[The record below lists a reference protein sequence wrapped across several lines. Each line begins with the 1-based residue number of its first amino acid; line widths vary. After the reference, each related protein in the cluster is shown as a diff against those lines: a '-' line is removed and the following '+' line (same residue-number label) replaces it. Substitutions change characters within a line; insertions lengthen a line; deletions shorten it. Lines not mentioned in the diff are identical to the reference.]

1 MPGIYRLNIAKFKV
15 SGYSNTPNLEEKLPM
30 AMRMRFLLLITMSLL
45 YTGCASTPT
54 LSKSQVIEE
63 YEAISIFQ
71 SRLNE
76 DRVNDLFDL
85 APVGFAAAQSI
96 LAEAIAFGQ
105 KRDDHQVA
113 LKVIELNKV
122 LDKAEAD
129 ATRSKGLMREVLEA
143 RQLAIAAGADTMMKL
158 RFKQLDEKLRKASTL
173 VKQGDIESAKKWRPE
188 MLKGYSDL
196 ELDALKQDATE
207 NARYDITRAT
217 ESEADD
223 YAPKTLKLALEELA
237 LSVAVLETNRTQ
249 REKAK
254 NHAQQASRL
263 ASRSIEITEMIK
275 DFKRRDYTMEEIVL
289 WYQKQI
295 SLINEPTGEALP
307 LHLPNHEVVSV
318 LRNKL
323 LNYAEMQQVDLAT
336 RMDLQ
341 SRLETV
347 ERENREAQQRFDRI
361 QGLFSS
367 TETNVYRQG
376 HNVLLELSAFNFS
389 SGGTEILS
397 ENFVLLDKIVNA
409 INSFPN
415 PDVVVSGHT
424 DSVGGAQVNLQLS
437 QRRAETVASFLETVG
452 GVDRHHLTAI
462 GYGESRPVAN
472 NETKEGRKKNRRIEV
487 LIINE

>member
-1 MPGIYRLNIAKFKV
+1 MAIRLR
-15 SGYSNTPNLEEKLPM
+15 LL
-30 AMRMRFLLLITMSLL
+30 FLISISLF
-45 YTGCASTPT
+45 YAGCASAPT

-63 YEAISIFQ
+63 YEEISIFQ

-76 DRVNDLFDL
+76 DRMNDLFDL

-96 LAEAIAFGQ
+96 LSQAIAFGQ

-129 ATRSKGLMREVLEA
+129 ATRSKRLMREVLEA
-143 RQLAIAAGADTMMKL
+143 RQLAIAAGADTMMKE
-158 RFKQLDEKLRKASTL
+158 RFMQLDAKLRKASTQ
-173 VKQGDIESAKKWRPE
+173 VEQGDMEGAKKWRPE
-188 MLKGYSDL
+188 MLQGYSDIEL
-196 ELDALKQDATE
+196 EALKQDATE

-254 NHAQQASRL
+254 NHALQASRL
-263 ASRSIEITEMIK
+263 ANRSVEITEMIK
-275 DFKRRDYTMEEIVL
+275 DFKRRDYTMEEIIL

-307 LHLPNHEVVSV
+307 LHLPNHEVVTA

-323 LNYAEMQQVDLAT
+323 LNYAEMQQAELAT

-341 SRLETV
+341 SRLEAV

-361 QGLFSS
+361 QDLFSS
-367 TETNVYRQG
+367 AEANVYRQG
-376 HNVLLELSAFNFS
+376 HNVLLELRAFTFP
-389 SGGTEILS
+389 SGGTDILS
-397 ENFVLLDKIVNA
+397 ENFVLLDKIVSA
-409 INSFPN
+409 IRSFPN

-424 DSVGGAQVNLQLS
+424 DSMGGGGDQSKALS
-437 QRRAETVASFLETVG
+437 VTG
-452 GVDRHHLTAI
+452 
-462 GYGESRPVAN
+462 
-472 NETKEGRKKNRRIEV
+472 
-487 LIINE
+487 